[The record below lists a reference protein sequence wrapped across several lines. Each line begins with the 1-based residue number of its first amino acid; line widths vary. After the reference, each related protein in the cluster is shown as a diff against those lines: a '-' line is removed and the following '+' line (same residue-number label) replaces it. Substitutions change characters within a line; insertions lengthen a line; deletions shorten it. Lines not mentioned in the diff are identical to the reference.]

1 MARINHLIAGAA
13 TCGSPRGAFSELWVC
28 FEPPATDLPPY
39 VLVLSFMSPSAEAAM
54 HERWSA
60 QMLSGRILVNEVRS
74 RGRQEYVGLI
84 ARVAATPCVGG
95 RTLRQALGG
104 PAGYSRWWFL
114 DITEKDCVSDDDTI
128 YVTILRLMAVQAV
141 KDEYGI
147 KRVEL
152 RGGDPL
158 FAAALGREGTARESM
173 ADIARAIGF
182 GVLGRLAL
190 IAEYVGLWW
199 KLRTLPVPPSE
210 QRDVLLQA
218 YWDWTVRPDING
230 NLQDRY
236 FTNLP
241 AQLAG
246 RGLRTGWLASCE
258 PSAEHRQFGRKKRDV
273 VAASCAHPEVTL
285 LERYLTLADI
295 LRAAWNL
302 RYPIQATRFVIDR
315 RFRSLCRIGTFNLYP
330 LVRKQLLRAVWG
342 GTFCRLQL
350 VATATARACRQLRPK
365 MVLTCFELFLRSR
378 AIYAGVRACSPRVAV
393 WAAQH
398 AGYSSDKTLGVFDP
412 EIEVRGIPDGC
423 AMPVPDGIF
432 ALGDLSRSV
441 WEASGFAPGRVV
453 LTGGLRYQTVR
464 IEPPVARESRSSA
477 SVLLVGGMHEGTHME
492 LCEAALA
499 ATSGLPVRLQWRD
512 HPSYLFSQRPA
523 FRRFSRSITVTTG
536 TLDEDLRTADLVLF
550 TQSGVGE
557 EALLRGI
564 PTWQWLWA
572 GFNISPFVDLP
583 LIPTFTSVAALR
595 LELESFLRDVEP
607 YQPAAEIQQRVLYEC
622 FGPDP
627 GGASARIADAVH
639 DMIAADAAA

>member
-1 MARINHLIAGAA
+1 MN
-13 TCGSPRGAFSELWVC
+13 PEGAFSELWVC
-28 FEPPATDLPPY
+28 FEPPATDPPPY

-54 HERWSA
+54 EERWSA
-60 QMLSGRILVNEVRS
+60 QILSGRILVNEVRS
-74 RGRQEYVGLI
+74 RGRQEYVRVI

-95 RTLRQALGG
+95 RTLRQALRG
-104 PAGYSRWWFL
+104 PAGYSRWWLL

-128 YVTILRLMAVQAV
+128 YVTILRSMAVQAV
-141 KDEYGI
+141 KDKYGI
-147 KRVEL
+147 ERVEL

-158 FAAALGREGTARESM
+158 FAAALGLEGTARESI

-190 IAEYVGLWW
+190 IVEYVGLWW
-199 KLRTLPVPPSE
+199 TLRRLPVPPSE

-218 YWDWTVRPDING
+218 YWDWTVRPDG
-230 NLQDRY
+230 HGGLQDRF

-241 AQLAG
+241 AQLAA
-246 RGLRTGWLASCE
+246 RGLRTGWIASCE
-258 PSAEHRQFGRKKRDV
+258 PLAEQWQLGRKRRDV
-273 VAASCAHPEVTL
+273 LAASCAHPEVTL
-285 LERYLTLADI
+285 LERYLTPTDI
-295 LRAAWNL
+295 VRAAANL

-315 RFRSLCRIGTFNLYP
+315 RFRILCRTAAFDLYP

-342 GTFCRLQL
+342 RTFCRLHL
-350 VATATARACRQLRPK
+350 GATATARACRQLRPR

-378 AIYAGVRACSPRVAV
+378 ATYAGVRACSPRLPV

-398 AGYSSDKTLGVFDP
+398 AGYSSDKTLGVLDS

-423 AMPVPDGIF
+423 PVPAPDGIF
-432 ALGDLSRSV
+432 TFGELSRRI
-441 WEASGFAPGRVV
+441 WETAGFPPERVV
-453 LTGGLRYQTVR
+453 LTGGLRYQAVR
-464 IEPPVARESRSSA
+464 IESPAARVRRNPA
-477 SVLLVGGMHEGTHME
+477 SILLVGGMHESTHVE

-499 ATSGLPVRLQWRD
+499 AASGLPVRLQWRD

-523 FRRFSRSITVTTG
+523 FRRFNRFIAVTTG

-557 EALLRGI
+557 EAVLRGI

-595 LELESFLRDVEP
+595 RELESFVRDVEP
-607 YQPAAEIQQRVLYEC
+607 YQPAAEIQQRVLDEC

-639 DMIAADAAA
+639 QIIAADAVA